1 MIMITTWIA
10 AAIAGWLV
18 LILPAAAQTPTHP
31 LAGKILDTRTGAITE
46 LTDPAL
52 IPKLFPCGAIT
63 LLGEVHDNAAHHE
76 MRATLIRSLQQG
88 IDKTCGAHAYV
99 LEHISADQQA
109 GLDKLDALDKQAR
122 RLATA
127 SDLFRFLD
135 WDKSG
140 WPAARIFATLI
151 QEVVDSR
158 RPILAGNPAR
168 DATRKVAKEGV
179 GALDPQLARRLGL
192 DRPLDAP
199 LADDLLGE
207 LEASHCGVMPK
218 SAFTNMAAA
227 QRYRDAYMADVALDC
242 RPSPWRRRD
251 FRRQRT
257 RPQRSRHSVVHP
269 PACPGA
275 KVHFGRLRRDRGR
288 QDQCVHLWPTR
299 PRRHARRRLRRLRSP
314 RRARGPV
321 RSHAQAREE
330 LTIYPRP
337 PVENSGQA

>member
-1 MIMITTWIA
+1 MITTWIA

-31 LAGKILDTRTGAITE
+31 LAGKILDTRSGALTE
-46 LTDPAL
+46 LADPAL

-109 GLDKLDALDKQAR
+109 GLDKLDAFDKQAR

-207 LEASHCGVMPK
+207 LEASHCGLMPK

-227 QRYRDAYMADVALDC
+227 QRYRDAYMADVALDAAQAHGGAVIFAGNGHV
-242 RPSPWRRRD
+242 RSDRGVPYYL
-251 FRRQRT
+251 RQRAPGRKVIT
-257 RPQRSRHSVVHP
+257 VAFVETEEGKTNASAYGPRDPGGKPAADYVAFALPAQREDPCEAMR
-269 PACPGA
+269 
-275 KVHFGRLRRDRGR
+275 KRMK
-288 QDQCVHLWPTR
+288 
-299 PRRHARRRLRRLRSP
+299 
-314 RRARGPV
+314 
-321 RSHAQAREE
+321 
-330 LTIYPRP
+330 
-337 PVENSGQA
+337 N